1 MLDFLGDHTKTAV
14 ISAAQDYKTPEEKQE
29 RVQADIESLASIG
42 ITASELDLRKYF
54 TDNSS
59 LEDDVTSYDFIW
71 VRGGNVFTLRQA
83 MALSGL
89 DKILPTLIREEKI
102 VYGGYSA
109 GACVLAPSLHG
120 TELVDPLDRP
130 GVNYPKTDII
140 WEGLGLIKYA
150 IAPHY
155 KSDHPESV
163 DVDKYVAYLE
173 KHGMPYKA
181 LRDGEVI
188 IVDK

>member
-1 MLDFLGDHTKTAV
+1 MLGGKTKTAV
-14 ISAAQDYKTPEEKQE
+14 IMAAQDFKEESVRAE
-29 RVQADIESLASIG
+29 RLDKNIAELGELGLTADEF
-42 ITASELDLRKYF
+42 DLRKYF
-54 TDNSS
+54 EDSSS
-59 LEDDVTSYDFIW
+59 LEADLTSYDFIW

-140 WEGLGLIKYA
+140 WEGLGLIQYA

-155 KSDHPESV
+155 KSDHPESA
-163 DVDKYVAYLE
+163 DVDKYVEYLE
-173 KHGMPYKA
+173 KHNMPYKA